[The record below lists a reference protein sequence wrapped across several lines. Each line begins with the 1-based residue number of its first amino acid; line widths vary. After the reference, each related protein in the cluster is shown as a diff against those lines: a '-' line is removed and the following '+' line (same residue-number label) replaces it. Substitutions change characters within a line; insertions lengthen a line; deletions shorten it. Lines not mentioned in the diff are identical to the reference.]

1 MIVKYK
7 TQRVT
12 IDGKIYFSAKNAFF
26 AYMVG
31 YAIAPVCVSYEL
43 RRVSAS
49 EYIKPKN
56 KRDGYLISALGIK
69 QWIMNSPIRFTP
81 SEKQQYISSMVD
93 AGLLS
98 ESERF
103 SYSSTKE
110 SVFYSNVYAF
120 FETLNLNVKIKKQV
134 SVDDYIVDLIIC
146 DKIVVEFDELNHAGY
161 SKDKENRREL
171 IILSNG
177 YSLLR
182 FNDSES
188 IGLILGKITS
198 QLFEQKLI

>member
-7 TQRVT
+7 TQKV
-12 IDGKIYFSAKNAFF
+12 IVDGKVYFSAKKAFF

-31 YAIAPVCVSYEL
+31 YAISPVCISYEL
-43 RRVSAS
+43 RKVEAS

-81 SEKQQYISSMVD
+81 SEKQQYISNMVD

-110 SVFYSNVYAF
+110 SIFYSNIYAF
-120 FETLNLNVKIKKQV
+120 FEAINLNVKIKKQV
-134 SVDDYIVDLIIC
+134 SIDDYIVDLVIC
-146 DKIVVEFDELNHAGY
+146 DKIVVEFDELSHAGY
-161 SKDKENRREL
+161 SKEKECRRES

-177 YSLLR
+177 YLLLR

-188 IGLILGKITS
+188 IGLILGKIIS
-198 QLFEQKLI
+198 QLFEHKLI